1 MVAPMS
7 DGPDNLILRQLR
19 SMDGK
24 LDRIGDDVREMKG
37 RLSALEQQYANVQ
50 RRLDRVD
57 DRLERRLDLTESA
70 G

>member
-1 MVAPMS
+1 MS

-37 RLSALEQQYANVQ
+37 RLSALEQRFANVQ
-50 RRLDRVD
+50 RKPDRVANQLE
-57 DRLERRLDLTESA
+57 RMERRLDSTERA